1 MKLSFNEIA
10 LQFKILYPSVILISS
25 RHHRLEHDGRGF
37 ASRKNYDFI
46 NINFW
51 EKRELIQ
58 NFLTHIDEFI
68 QNPSVKY
75 FTQ

>member
-10 LQFKILYPSVILISS
+10 LQFKILYPSGILISS
-25 RHHRLEHDGRGF
+25 RHHRLKHDGRGF
-37 ASRKNYDFI
+37 ASRKNYDSI

-75 FTQ
+75 FRQ